1 MAIITISPNSD
12 LKVEVV
18 AKETVQRDEEWREI
32 TTGTGTFAVSRDV
45 LSKSSPVLRSMLRPD
60 SLYSENKKSL
70 IEMEADSIVS
80 MEVWFQILHS
90 ETPNY
95 NLDLKAVWQLIA
107 ICDRYDLV
115 IDHLFKWFEHWY
127 ESQPTRQWL
136 VQSKFTGETE
146 NANEDPLCLLFLAW
160 RLDQPKSFLQLS
172 RHAVYS
178 ARYHCSE
185 RNPTERRDLHL
196 PNRIIRKLQTFLQGL
211 VRDIYTSCIVLP
223 PISRLI

>member
-1 MAIITISPNSD
+1 MAITTISPDSD

-18 AKETVQRDEEWREI
+18 ATETVQRGAEWREI

-70 IEMEADSIVS
+70 IQMEAYSIVS

-95 NLDLKAVWQLIA
+95 DLDLTAVWHLIA
-107 ICDRYDLV
+107 ICDKYKFV
-115 IDHLFKWFEHWY
+115 INLLFEWF
-127 ESQPTRQWL
+127 RQWYKGQPISIWL
-136 VQSKFTGETE
+136 DRSKFSGETQ

-160 RLDQPKSFLQLS
+160 RLDQPRAFLELS
-172 RHAVYS
+172 RHAIYS
-178 ARYHCSE
+178 AKIHCME
-185 RNPTERRDLHL
+185 RNPTERAPFHL
-196 PNRIIRKLQTFLQGL
+196 PSRVIRKSQTSYF
-211 VRDIYTSCIVLP
+211 IA
-223 PISRLI
+223 